1 MDCFRIGLFLRPHG
15 VRGEVKMLSLT
26 DDPKRFSRV
35 HDAYLEYREGDY
47 RPIRV
52 QSARTIGEGFAI
64 AKIDGID
71 TMDQAETLRDK
82 YLCVDREHAVKLPE
96 DTYFVKDLIGCRV
109 ISTDGSE
116 LGIMDDVYETNANDV
131 YVVKGE
137 GTKRLSVPALKR
149 LLAKVD
155 IGNKL
160 IVFDAAVLSEVGLF
174 ED

>member
-15 VRGEVKMLSLT
+15 VRGEVKLLSLT
-26 DDPKRFSRV
+26 DDPGRFSQV
-35 HDAYLEYREGDY
+35 SDAYIEYREDDY

-52 QSARTIGEGFAI
+52 LSARSLGDGFAI
-64 AKIDGID
+64 VRINGID

-96 DTYFVKDLIGCRV
+96 DTYFIKDLIGCRV

-137 GTKRLSVPALKR
+137 GTKRLSVPALRR
-149 LLAKVD
+149 LLSRVD

>member
-1 MDCFRIGLFLRPHG
+1 MPLSFLKTH
-15 VRGEVKMLSLT
+15 
-26 DDPKRFSRV
+26 
-35 HDAYLEYREGDY
+35 
-47 RPIRV
+47 
-52 QSARTIGEGFAI
+52 
-64 AKIDGID
+64 
-71 TMDQAETLRDK
+71 
-82 YLCVDREHAVKLPE
+82 
-96 DTYFVKDLIGCRV
+96 FVKDLIGCRV